1 MKLRE
6 IARKVGAMPKI
17 FLALLIAMV
26 VTIIAYAAEMTITDL
41 RPQVGDFVEELT
53 RRSTKSL
60 ALLTEAM
67 EGYGTNQLRISATF
81 SGSVATETNINIGSF
96 SGVTAGN
103 PMPVT
108 NVGGTFSGSVDVTNT
123 VTVVL
128 ADTNIGATI
137 VGGTITADTNV
148 NLSSIGAGV
157 RVPVYTPT
165 DTNLNVA
172 LANTNVGATILGTPS
187 VAISQKDVG
196 VTNLVYVEGSVGI
209 TNTPT
214 VTLSNTNMGVVILG
228 GTNTIEA
235 TSPFPIYTPTGTN
248 LNVTIDQKDVG
259 VTNLVYV
266 EGSVGITNTP
276 AVTISQKDMGITNN
290 VAVVGLTKT
299 ITVIPYITNAAYSD
313 GDAGSYVFAL
323 DVGREAGKHV
333 QLQRLFLLDKDDEGM
348 AMDIAFFDRSV
359 TLAVPGDAWNVSD
372 ADMAYCIGYV
382 SIGSSDWVDLGG
394 NRVAAVNNL
403 NLSMLPSSGT
413 TVYAAIRSRG
423 TSTFTAT
430 NDVQVT
436 AIVYQD

>member
-1 MKLRE
+1 
-6 IARKVGAMPKI
+6 
-17 FLALLIAMV
+17 
-26 VTIIAYAAEMTITDL
+26 
-41 RPQVGDFVEELT
+41 
-53 RRSTKSL
+53 
-60 ALLTEAM
+60 
-67 EGYGTNQLRISATF
+67 
-81 SGSVATETNINIGSF
+81 
-96 SGVTAGN
+96 
-103 PMPVT
+103 MPVT

-187 VAISQKDVG
+187 VAIIQKDVGVTNRVLIDGSVGVTNRALIDGSVGVTNRALIDGSVG
-196 VTNLVYVEGSVGI
+196 VTNLVYVDGSVGI

-235 TSPFPIYTPTGTN
+235 ISPFPIYTPTGTN
-248 LNVTIDQKDVG
+248 LSVLLANTNIGVTNRALIDGSVG
-259 VTNLVYV
+259 VTNRALID
-266 EGSVGITNTP
+266 GSVGVTNRALIDGSVGVTNRALIDGSVGVTNTP
-276 AVTISQKDMGITNN
+276 TVVISQKDMGVTNT

-299 ITVIPYITNAAYSD
+299 VIVVPYITNAAYAD

-333 QLQRLFLLDKDDEGM
+333 QLQRLLLLDKDDEGM

-359 TLAVPGDAWNVSD
+359 TLALPGDAWNVSD